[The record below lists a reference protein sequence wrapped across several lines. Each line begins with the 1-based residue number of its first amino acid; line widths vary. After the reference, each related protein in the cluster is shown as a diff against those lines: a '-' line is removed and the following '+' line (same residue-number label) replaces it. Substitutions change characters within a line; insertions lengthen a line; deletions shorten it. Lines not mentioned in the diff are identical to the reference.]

1 MDKKSDF
8 KPYSKPHSTVI
19 VGAQW
24 GDEGKGKIV
33 DVLAERSDIV
43 VRYQGGPNAGHT
55 VIVGSKKFK
64 LHLLPSGVIRGK
76 RSLIGAGVV
85 LDPLALKAEMEE
97 MRAAGVKITPKELG
111 IAYRAPLILPTHRL
125 LDGMQEESK
134 KGKAVGTTKRG
145 IGPAYSDLALRTA
158 LMFADVF
165 AKDWPKKLEAA
176 VFAHEEILE
185 KMFSIKIDAL
195 CRKSIKE
202 LEAIPPFFEGFQANV
217 NLEVTDA
224 LDAGKK
230 VLFEGA
236 QGALLDNSFGTY
248 PFVTSSHPIAGGA
261 CIGVGVPPRS
271 IDRVEAVVKAYCTRV
286 GSGPFVTELS
296 GKVADELRQKG
307 GEFGTT
313 TGRPRRTGWLDL
325 VALRFSHRLNG
336 FAGMHIT
343 KLDVLGGQPEI
354 SFCNSYEIAGKK
366 VTEYPADPL
375 ATEKAKPVYQ
385 KMAGFGD
392 LSEKEWA
399 KVAKE
404 GKTKGLDA
412 LPKNAIAY
420 VNKISE
426 LSGIPIISVSVGP
439 ERESIIFAK

>member
-1 MDKKSDF
+1 MDRTPF
-8 KPYSKPHSTVI
+8 SKPHSTVI

-55 VIVGSKKFK
+55 VIVGDKKFK

-85 LDPLALKAEMEE
+85 LDLLSLQEE
-97 MRAAGVKITPKELG
+97 MAEVKKAGIKVTPRELG
-111 IAYRAPLILPTHRL
+111 IAYRTPLILPTHRL
-125 LDGMQEESK
+125 LDGVQEESK

-158 LMFADVF
+158 LMFTDVF
-165 AKDWPKKLEAA
+165 AKDWQKKLGAA
-176 VFAHEEILE
+176 VCAHEEILQ
-185 KMFSIKIDAL
+185 KMYQIKIAEQI
-195 CRKSIKE
+195 RKSIKE
-202 LEAIPPFFEGFQANV
+202 LEAIPAFFDGFQANV
-217 NLEVTDA
+217 NLEVNQA
-224 LDAGKK
+224 LDSGKN

-236 QGALLDNSFGTY
+236 QGALLDNLFGTY

-261 CIGVGVPPRS
+261 CVGVGVPPRS
-271 IDRVEAVVKAYCTRV
+271 IDKVEGVVKAYCTRV
-286 GSGPFVTELS
+286 GSGPFTTELS
-296 GKVADELRQKG
+296 GKVADELRTKG

-325 VALRFSHRLNG
+325 VALRFSNRLNG
-336 FAGMHIT
+336 FSGMHIT

-354 SFCNSYEIAGKK
+354 LFCDSYEINGKN
-366 VTEYPADPL
+366 VTEYPADPVS
-375 ATEKAKPVYQ
+375 AEKAKPVYQ
-385 KMAGFGD
+385 KMAGFED
-392 LSEKEWA
+392 LDEAGWA

-404 GKTKGLDA
+404 GKTTGLDA
-412 LPKNAIAY
+412 LPKNALAY
-420 VNKISE
+420 VKKVSE

-439 ERESIIFAK
+439 ERDFIIFAK